1 MKNLVRLSKIISH
14 AGICSRRD
22 AEKLIKKG
30 EVKVNGEIL
39 KEFIIAQDKIK
50 EISIK
55 NVKLKKKK
63 TKIWCFYKPKGFVCS
78 NVEQYN
84 QKSLF
89 KLLPKNFE
97 RVVSVG
103 RLDIPSE
110 GLLLLTNNPTLSTFL
125 ENPKNKITRKYQ
137 VEFSGLIPDEFNNIK
152 KGIEI
157 EGIFYEPINFK
168 ILKEN
173 CLEMHL
179 IEGKNRE
186 IRRIFKFYNLKVL
199 KLKRIEYGPFKIK
212 KLIDGQIYLVDHSM
226 LKKNLNIIGFKDEN
240 NFWKI

>member
-22 AEKLIKKG
+22 AEKLIEKG

-39 KEFIIAQDKIK
+39 KEFVIAQDKIK
-50 EISIK
+50 EIAIK

-152 KGIEI
+152 KGIAI

-186 IRRIFKFYNLKVL
+186 IRRIFKFYNLRVL

-212 KLIDGQIYLVDHSM
+212 KLIDGQIYMVDHCM
-226 LKKNLNIIGFKDEN
+226 LKQNLNIIGFNDEN

>member
-125 ENPKNKITRKYQ
+125 ENPKNRITRKYQ

>member
-39 KEFIIAQDKIK
+39 KGFIIAQDKIK

-157 EGIFYEPINFK
+157 EGIFYEPIDFK

-226 LKKNLNIIGFKDEN
+226 QKKNLNIIGFKDEN

>member
-168 ILKEN
+168 ILNEN
-173 CLEMHL
+173 CLEMYL

-212 KLIDGQIYLVDHSM
+212 KLIDGQIYMVDHSM

>member
-137 VEFSGLIPDEFNNIK
+137 VEFSGLIPGEFNNIK

>member
-39 KEFIIAQDKIK
+39 KEFIITQDKIK

-157 EGIFYEPINFK
+157 EGIFYQPIDFK

-226 LKKNLNIIGFKDEN
+226 QKKNLNIIGFKDEN

>member
-125 ENPKNKITRKYQ
+125 ENPKNRITRKYQ

-212 KLIDGQIYLVDHSM
+212 KLIDGQIYLVDHSI

>member
-39 KEFIIAQDKIK
+39 KGFIIAQDKIK

-125 ENPKNKITRKYQ
+125 ENPKNRITRKYQ

-157 EGIFYEPINFK
+157 EGIFYEPIDFK

-173 CLEMHL
+173 CLEMYL

>member
-39 KEFIIAQDKIK
+39 KEFIITQDKIK

>member
-1 MKNLVRLSKIISH
+1 MKDLVRLSKIISH

-125 ENPKNKITRKYQ
+125 ENPKNRITRKYQ

>member
-1 MKNLVRLSKIISH
+1 MNNLVRLSKIISH

-22 AEKLIKKG
+22 AEKLIEKG

-39 KEFIIAQDKIK
+39 KEFVIAQDKIK
-50 EISIK
+50 EIAIK
-55 NVKLKKKK
+55 NIKLRKKK

-103 RLDIPSE
+103 RLDIQSE

-125 ENPKNKITRKYQ
+125 ENPKNKISRKYQ
-137 VEFSGLIPDEFNNIK
+137 VEFSGQIPGEFNKIK
-152 KGIEI
+152 KGIAI
-157 EGIFYEPINFK
+157 QGIFYAPIDFK
-168 ILKEN
+168 ILKKN
-173 CLEMHL
+173 FLEMNL

-212 KLIDGQIYLVDHSM
+212 KLIDGQIYMVNHSM
-226 LKKNLNIIGFKDEN
+226 LKKNLNILDFTDESD
-240 NFWKI
+240 FWKI

>member
-39 KEFIIAQDKIK
+39 KEFIITQDKIK

-157 EGIFYEPINFK
+157 EGIFYQPIDFK

>member
-30 EVKVNGEIL
+30 EVKVNGEIM
-39 KEFIIAQDKIK
+39 KEFIISQDKIK
-50 EISIK
+50 EISVK

-84 QKSLF
+84 QKSFF

-137 VEFSGLIPDEFNNIK
+137 VEFLGLIPDEFNNIK

-168 ILKEN
+168 ILNEN
-173 CLEMHL
+173 CLEMYL

>member
-39 KEFIIAQDKIK
+39 KEFIITQDKIK
-50 EISIK
+50 EIYIK

>member
-39 KEFIIAQDKIK
+39 KEFIITQDKIK

-157 EGIFYEPINFK
+157 EGIFYEPIDFK

>member
-1 MKNLVRLSKIISH
+1 M
-14 AGICSRRD
+14 
-22 AEKLIKKG
+22 
-30 EVKVNGEIL
+30 
-39 KEFIIAQDKIK
+39 
-50 EISIK
+50 
-55 NVKLKKKK
+55 
-63 TKIWCFYKPKGFVCS
+63 
-78 NVEQYN
+78 
-84 QKSLF
+84 
-89 KLLPKNFE
+89 
-97 RVVSVG
+97 G

>member
-1 MKNLVRLSKIISH
+1 MKILVRLSKIISH

-157 EGIFYEPINFK
+157 EGIFYQPIDFK

-212 KLIDGQIYLVDHSM
+212 KLIDGQIYLVDHNM
-226 LKKNLNIIGFKDEN
+226 QKKNLNIIGFKDEN

>member
-137 VEFSGLIPDEFNNIK
+137 VEFSGLIPDELNNIK

-168 ILKEN
+168 ILKGN